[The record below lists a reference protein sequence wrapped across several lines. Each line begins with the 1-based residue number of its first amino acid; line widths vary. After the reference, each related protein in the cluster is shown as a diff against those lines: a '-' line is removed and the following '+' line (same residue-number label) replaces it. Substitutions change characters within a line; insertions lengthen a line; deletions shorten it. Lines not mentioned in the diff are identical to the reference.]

1 MVGIPDIYKN
11 YTIVNITQSFEATWE
26 SWEPGPMLPG
36 VGAGQVF
43 GREENAM
50 PNVMPNEIPNVMP
63 NAIELSGN
71 PTSYDGI
78 GKLLG
83 IYNFHGTRNG
93 APSYRFRF
101 QSRGIMGPPG
111 KFVIY

>member
-1 MVGIPDIYKN
+1 MVGIPNIYKKD
-11 YTIVNITQSFEATWE
+11 TIVNITQSFEATWE
-26 SWEPGPMLPG
+26 SWESG

-43 GREENAM
+43 GPEENAM

-93 APSYRFRF
+93 APSYQRF
-101 QSRGIMGPPG
+101 QFQSLGIMGPPG
-111 KFVIY
+111 KFIIY